1 MTDARNQFEKKQPKP
16 HAQKLGDREHEAIT
30 QKNIIT
36 RYQNMAL
43 STRNIKQQGNQIAEL
58 LPRIEIIQQLG
69 NALLLA
75 DNAGADSTI
84 LHHQIKQAFSVI
96 FELTE
101 QLYKDL
107 DLIAHKLINC
117 DDDKEL
123 EAIRQHE
130 R

>member
-1 MTDARNQFEKKQPKP
+1 
-16 HAQKLGDREHEAIT
+16 
-30 QKNIIT
+30 
-36 RYQNMAL
+36 MAL

-58 LPRIEIIQQLG
+58 LPRIEIIQQLS

-75 DNAGADSTI
+75 DNTGADSAV
-84 LHHQIKQAFSVI
+84 LHHQMKQAFSVI
-96 FELTE
+96 FEMTE
-101 QLYKDL
+101 QVYQEL
-107 DLIAHKLINC
+107 DLIACKLINC

>member
-1 MTDARNQFEKKQPKP
+1 
-16 HAQKLGDREHEAIT
+16 
-30 QKNIIT
+30 
-36 RYQNMAL
+36 MAL
-43 STRNIKQQGNQIAEL
+43 STRNIKQQGNQIADL

-84 LHHQIKQAFSVI
+84 LHHQTKQAFSVI
-96 FELTE
+96 FEMTE

-107 DLIAHKLINC
+107 DLIACKSINC

-123 EAIRQHE
+123 EVIRQHE

>member
-1 MTDARNQFEKKQPKP
+1 MVLSKK
-16 HAQKLGDREHEAIT
+16 D
-30 QKNIIT
+30 
-36 RYQNMAL
+36 
-43 STRNIKQQGNQIAEL
+43 IKQQGNQIAEL

-84 LHHQIKQAFSVI
+84 LHNQMKQAFSVI
-96 FELTE
+96 FEMTE
-101 QLYKDL
+101 RLYQEL
-107 DLIAHKLINC
+107 DLVACKLINC

-123 EAIRQHE
+123 EVIRQHE

>member
-1 MTDARNQFEKKQPKP
+1 
-16 HAQKLGDREHEAIT
+16 
-30 QKNIIT
+30 
-36 RYQNMAL
+36 MAL

-84 LHHQIKQAFSVI
+84 LHNQMKQAFSVI
-96 FELTE
+96 FEMTE
-101 QLYKDL
+101 RLYQEL
-107 DLIAHKLINC
+107 DLIACKLINC

-123 EAIRQHE
+123 EIIRKK
-130 R
+130 RGGNT

>member
-1 MTDARNQFEKKQPKP
+1 M
-16 HAQKLGDREHEAIT
+16 G
-30 QKNIIT
+30 
-36 RYQNMAL
+36 L

-58 LPRIEIIQQLG
+58 LPRIEIIQQLS

-75 DNAGADSTI
+75 DNAGADSTV
-84 LHHQIKQAFSVI
+84 LHYQTKQAFSVI
-96 FELTE
+96 FEMTE
-101 QLYKDL
+101 QLYIDL
-107 DLIAHKLINC
+107 DLIAYKLINC

>member
-1 MTDARNQFEKKQPKP
+1 
-16 HAQKLGDREHEAIT
+16 
-30 QKNIIT
+30 
-36 RYQNMAL
+36 MAL

-75 DNAGADSTI
+75 DNAGVDSVV
-84 LHHQIKQAFSVI
+84 LHHQMKQAFSVI
-96 FELTE
+96 FEMTE
-101 QLYKDL
+101 QLYQEL
-107 DLIAHKLINC
+107 DLIACKLINC

-123 EAIRQHE
+123 EVIRQHE